1 MAASQ
6 WILISVVVGFTAFAA
21 LCDLR
26 TKRLPNWLT
35 LPAFLAGLTFHVVH
49 GAVDQGLGGAWD
61 GLLFAMGGFATGF
74 GALLVLWLVGGGG
87 GGDVKLMGALGAW
100 LGTML
105 TLQVFVVSAVLV
117 LLFAVGVLA
126 YHSLRMGVSYTRKHY
141 WSPAESG
148 GTDQNDALAQ
158 TNGHRWMMP
167 YGVPVALSTWLVL
180 VASLLVEQ
188 G

>member
-6 WILISVVVGFTAFAA
+6 WILISVVVGFTAIAA

-35 LPAFLAGLTFHVVH
+35 VPAFLAGLTFHVVH

-61 GLLFAMGGFATGF
+61 GLLFAMGGFATGL

-100 LGTML
+100 LGIKL

-117 LLFAVGVLA
+117 LLFAAGVLA
-126 YHSLRMGVSYTRKHY
+126 YHALRMGMSYTRKHY
-141 WSPAESG
+141 WTSSEAGE
-148 GTDQNDALAQ
+148 TDQEDALSA
-158 TNGHRWMMP
+158 TSGRRRLMP

-180 VASLLVEQ
+180 VASVLVKQ